1 MGNIFNYSGPVTHKT
16 PKALISVTMNPNKP
30 HSICI
35 ILFPVYWNIWIQA
48 SIPYFFHSF
57 QRCALHCSIVKA
69 NLFFLLKKKKKK
81 RKKERIKLRI
91 VFPSSTP
98 YECASW
104 MNNLLF
110 STSKMRTIL
119 LVLSEKN
126 ISRFAKDRNVCCD
139 VHWQNSKKRNEET
152 KYNNFYLLICEMLV
166 FRFDNTFH
174 FKRDRQIFSEMSL
187 AAPSPQVSLQNS
199 LSTNIWKNANVACDF
214 RKSSIRKLLEIS
226 SSTRLKYCTIL

>member
-1 MGNIFNYSGPVTHKT
+1 
-16 PKALISVTMNPNKP
+16 
-30 HSICI
+30 
-35 ILFPVYWNIWIQA
+35 
-48 SIPYFFHSF
+48 
-57 QRCALHCSIVKA
+57 
-69 NLFFLLKKKKKK
+69 
-81 RKKERIKLRI
+81 
-91 VFPSSTP
+91 
-98 YECASW
+98 

-199 LSTNIWKNANVACDF
+199 LSTN
-214 RKSSIRKLLEIS
+214 
-226 SSTRLKYCTIL
+226 T